1 MQRKCSKQRYY
12 VATAKKRNMSLRWE
26 MHLNQWQETSAQY
39 TVAVRCS
46 PRMDFHLNRNSNV
59 IEQTDHEFSHSLSS
73 STYQQID
80 WLSLYSPD
88 QLQWTGNP
96 PYAYILYNSLKL
108 SFVGHSLR
116 LCKTFNMTFG
126 QMIFICDRQLFTQT
140 YCLFYFQQSP
150 ENFRFC
156 VNFKAK
162 I

>member
-96 PYAYILYNSLKL
+96 PYTYILYNSLKL

>member
-1 MQRKCSKQRYY
+1 
-12 VATAKKRNMSLRWE
+12 

-39 TVAVRCS
+39 TVAVHCS
-46 PRMDFHLNRNSNV
+46 PKMDFHLIRNSNV
-59 IEQTDHEFSHSLSS
+59 IEQTDHEFSYSLSS

-96 PYAYILYNSLKL
+96 PYTYILYNSLKL

-116 LCKTFNMTFG
+116 LCKVCNMIFE

>member
-1 MQRKCSKQRYY
+1 
-12 VATAKKRNMSLRWE
+12 

-39 TVAVRCS
+39 TVAVHCS
-46 PRMDFHLNRNSNV
+46 PKMDFHLIRNSNV
-59 IEQTDHEFSHSLSS
+59 IEQTDHEFSYSLSS

-96 PYAYILYNSLKL
+96 PYTYILYNSLKL

-116 LCKTFNMTFG
+116 LCKVCNMIFE
-126 QMIFICDRQLFTQT
+126 QMIFICERQLFTQT

>member
-1 MQRKCSKQRYY
+1 
-12 VATAKKRNMSLRWE
+12 

-39 TVAVRCS
+39 TVAVHCS
-46 PRMDFHLNRNSNV
+46 PKMDFHLIRNSNV
-59 IEQTDHEFSHSLSS
+59 IEQTDHEFSYSLSS

-96 PYAYILYNSLKL
+96 PYTYILYNSLKL

-116 LCKTFNMTFG
+116 LCKTFNMTFE